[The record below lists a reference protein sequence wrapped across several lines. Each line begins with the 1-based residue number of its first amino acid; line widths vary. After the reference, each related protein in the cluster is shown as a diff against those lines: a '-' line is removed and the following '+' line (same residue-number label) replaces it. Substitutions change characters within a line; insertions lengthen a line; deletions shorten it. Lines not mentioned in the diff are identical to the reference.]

1 LAVGFTVMGMADR
14 RIHLALSIAFTPACA
29 VVKVDGGTTTFA
41 KELEDQ
47 LAELAARRPMR
58 VVLDLSGIGALS
70 SVGLGVILS
79 IRRAVATY
87 GGQVQ
92 LQSAP
97 AGVLELLRRTG
108 VDVLFG
114 SGPSPS
120 AMPA

>member
-1 LAVGFTVMGMADR
+1 MPDR
-14 RIHLALSIAFTPACA
+14 RIHLALSIAFTPQCA
-29 VVKVDGGTTTFA
+29 VVKVDGGATTFA

-58 VVLDLSGIGALS
+58 VVLDLSTIGNTLT

>member
-1 LAVGFTVMGMADR
+1 MSMADR
-14 RIHLALSIAFTPACA
+14 RIHLGLAIAFTPACA
-29 VVKVDGGTTTFA
+29 VAKVAGGATTFA

-47 LAELAARRPMR
+47 LAELAVRRPMR

-92 LQSAP
+92 LHAAP
-97 AGVLELLRRTG
+97 PPVLELLRRT
-108 VDVLFG
+108 
-114 SGPSPS
+114 
-120 AMPA
+120 